1 MSQNQIVLTDKAQKQ
16 LNKANLTNYV
26 SIVLSLLVFLFFATC
41 TGFILSAGD
50 WFMGGAYLLI
60 IPFLGMFV
68 YLNVVSRIA
77 AISFNKNYFNRRYSK
92 IIHDYKR
99 ALALMEVCP
108 FHKLPYK
115 ASMLSHLGLA
125 ELYKGDLTAAED
137 CFEEALMLAQS
148 RNKSSGTVFI
158 HVMLY
163 NLGYV
168 WLKMG
173 NLPKAALAF
182 ESASTPLLP
191 KMKQHSPVFL
201 ALLKLGIA
209 HLHIMEGFYPLAK
222 ESLAQAKAIM
232 DKNMAEMPGES
243 IFRYQLL
250 EAELALATDDLDKGK
265 EFIAKVLAT
274 APVDVTTL
282 KLDQLN
288 SVASRCFDLGLVQQ
302 AEKLY
307 EMAYA
312 VECQFP
318 LHPDCAATTSG
329 LEKVFIATGRADEV
343 PEMKQWLR
351 LPVID

>member
-1 MSQNQIVLTDKAQKQ
+1 MSQNQIVLTDKAKKQ
-16 LNKANLTNYV
+16 LGKANTTNYV
-26 SIVLSLLVFLFFATC
+26 SIFLSVAVFLFFAFGT
-41 TGFILSAGD
+41 FLLLQSGD
-50 WFMGGAYLLI
+50 WFMGGAYVLI
-60 IPFLGMFV
+60 LPVLGMFV

-77 AISFNKNYFNRRYSK
+77 HISFNNNYYKRRYSK

-108 FHKLPYK
+108 FQKLPYK

-125 ELYKGDLTAAED
+125 ELYKGDLEAAED
-137 CFEEALMLAQS
+137 CFEEALMLAQ
-148 RNKSSGTVFI
+148 RRKKETNNVFT

-209 HLHIMEGFYPLAK
+209 HLHLLEGFYPLAK
-222 ESLAQAKAIM
+222 ESLAQAKVII
-232 DKNMAEMPGES
+232 DKNLGEMPGES

-250 EAELALATDDLDKGK
+250 EAELALATGDLDKARQD
-265 EFIAKVLAT
+265 ITKVLGTSAF
-274 APVDVTTL
+274 DITTL

-288 SVASRCFDLGLVQQ
+288 SVAARCFDLGLLSES
-302 AEKLY
+302 EKLY

-312 VECQFP
+312 VECNFP
-318 LHPDCAATTSG
+318 LHPDCTATTSG